1 MSNATLE
8 YLSKSMNSNVL
19 VSVKANYWLRGIL
32 RSFDQHLNLVMD
44 NVEAIFTSEEG
55 SENQI
60 LKIGKRVLIRGDN
73 IVAISS
79 PNLLK

>member
-8 YLSKSMNSNVL
+8 YLSKSMNTNVL

-44 NVEAIFTSEEG
+44 NVEAIFASEEG

-73 IVAISS
+73 VVAISS